1 MTQAAIEA
9 AIDDERHR
17 RPRLTGKRAVA
28 TGAALALAA
37 RVAIKRGPGLP
48 DVVGLMHVPEHL
60 RERLADRWMPEADR
74 GDEEPDEGPEAEVA
88 EDEYDDE
95 DELPEEDD
103 EAPEAEADEDEH
115 DDEDRDEAPEAEADE
130 DDYDDEDE
138 PPAEE
143 DDQAP
148 EAQAD
153 EDDYDDEAPDSQADE
168 GEDES
173 PDEGGDPES
182 LEDDEAGISNGAPSD
197 RDTPGLLEV
206 LGARRSRP
214 PATSRRRRSRVR
226 VDPVARPPEPPE
238 RASSADE

>member
-88 EDEYDDE
+88 DDEYDD
-95 DELPEEDD
+95 
-103 EAPEAEADEDEH
+103 
-115 DDEDRDEAPEAEADE
+115 
-130 DDYDDEDE
+130 
-138 PPAEE
+138 
-143 DDQAP
+143 
-148 EAQAD
+148 
-153 EDDYDDEAPDSQADE
+153 
-168 GEDES
+168 EDES

-214 PATSRRRRSRVR
+214 PAMSRRRRSRVR

>member
-1 MTQAAIEA
+1 MRVDLNRMTQAAIEA

-103 EAPEAEADEDEH
+103 EAPEAEADEDER
-115 DDEDRDEAPEAEADE
+115 DEDREEAPEAE
-130 DDYDDEDE
+130 
-138 PPAEE
+138 
-143 DDQAP
+143 
-148 EAQAD
+148 AD

-238 RASSADE
+238 RASSADEQGDE